1 MDTINALRGQ
11 ELELNTRLGPLNSY
25 QLSVE
30 LYNGQLMFN
39 EEIFRYFSESRLI
52 CLNVV
57 NVQFKMVETCPMVEL
72 SRDALS
78 FSTLPS
84 HVIVIQSIFSYRIP
98 DSYVADEAEHN
109 QTFTVCLHI
118 TDTIQQRKFFARLE
132 GVYTKHYFCLRHV

>member
-1 MDTINALRGQ
+1 
-11 ELELNTRLGPLNSY
+11 
-25 QLSVE
+25 
-30 LYNGQLMFN
+30 
-39 EEIFRYFSESRLI
+39 
-52 CLNVV
+52 
-57 NVQFKMVETCPMVEL
+57 MVETCPMVEL

-98 DSYVADEAEHN
+98 DSYVADEAEQN

-132 GVYTKHYFCLRHV
+132 GVYT